1 MIRYF
6 VGSYVIAKY
15 MYKDLLKYILFKVIV
30 FYIYNVEEYIF

>member
-15 MYKDLLKYILFKVIV
+15 KDLLKYILFKVIV
-30 FYIYNVEEYIF
+30 LYIYNVEEYIF